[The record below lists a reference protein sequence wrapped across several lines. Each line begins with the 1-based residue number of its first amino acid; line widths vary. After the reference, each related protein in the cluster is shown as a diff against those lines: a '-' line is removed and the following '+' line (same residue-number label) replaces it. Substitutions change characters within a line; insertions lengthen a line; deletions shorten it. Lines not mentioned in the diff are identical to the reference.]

1 MGRVH
6 CGVKIPSGSGVS
18 TREADDYVEAYTTS
32 VDLNPVFKETYLPPW
47 KLMKYVTDFSG
58 SFHRNF
64 HEPSMEVDLTSMEVP
79 WKVNFHER
87 EFERCLTSMKEVY
100 VILISASM
108 KAAMYFRGGSA
119 WKTCASANA
128 HTKP

>member
-1 MGRVH
+1 MEIDEICHG
-6 CGVKIPSGSGVS
+6 
-18 TREADDYVEAYTTS
+18 
-32 VDLNPVFKETYLPPW
+32 FFW
-47 KLMKYVTDFSG
+47 KLPSKL
-58 SFHRNF
+58 
-64 HEPSMEVDLTSMEVP
+64 HEASMEVNLTSMEVP